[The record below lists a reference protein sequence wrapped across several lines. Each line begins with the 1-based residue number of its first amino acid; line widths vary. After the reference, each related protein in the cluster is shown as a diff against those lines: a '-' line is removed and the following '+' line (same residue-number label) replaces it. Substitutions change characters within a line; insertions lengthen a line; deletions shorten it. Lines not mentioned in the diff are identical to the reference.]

1 MKKFVTIISLCLLVG
16 VIYAKDGDSK
26 PTNMPNLM
34 GATGTIPHIQEN
46 NMNII
51 WSSGNMSA
59 GCVLSGFVEV
69 VVRDKNTDGIVQF
82 EVFEL
87 TDETVNLENYP
98 TDEYVIEVYV
108 ISERKDQCVIRIE

>member
-1 MKKFVTIISLCLLVG
+1 
-16 VIYAKDGDSK
+16 
-26 PTNMPNLM
+26 
-34 GATGTIPHIQEN
+34 
-46 NMNII
+46 
-51 WSSGNMSA
+51 MSA